1 MLKRNLVRKGFF
13 SPVLLLLF
21 PVVTAMKG
29 EPQSQA
35 QRPLYFNWLS
45 ADTLYQPSDLDS
57 SAYMLSNEAYYANAP
72 KISLNKHA
80 SKFVKNFLVKEDE
93 ALQKAKGRSASYFK
107 MMDGVFSKYGL
118 PLELK
123 YLAVVESDLKTSAVS
138 KVGAKGLWQF
148 MPQTARDLGLKITYK
163 YDERT
168 YAYKSTVAAAKYLKD
183 LYAQFGDWLLVIAA
197 YNSGPGTICSA
208 IKKSGSKNFWA
219 LQYYLPEESR
229 GHVKKFIGAHYFF
242 EGQGSM
248 VTLTKT
254 ETTKYLK
261 ELESFKTSI
270 QSNEIKKDSAVVA
283 VTFTNSDV
291 FKAK

>member
-1 MLKRNLVRKGFF
+1 MLKRNLVRTGFF

-29 EPQSQA
+29 EPKNQERTPIYISW
-35 QRPLYFNWLS
+35 FC
-45 ADTLYQPSDLDS
+45 ADTNQQSLFDS
-57 SAYMLSNEAYYANAP
+57 LGFMSSTETYYANAP

-80 SKFVKNFLVKEDE
+80 SKFVKEYLVKEDE
-93 ALQKAKGRSASYFK
+93 ALQKAKLRSTSYFK
-107 MMDGVFSKYGL
+107 MIDAIFIKYGL
-118 PLELK
+118 PVELK

-168 YAYKSTVAAAKYLKD
+168 HAYKSTVAAAKYLKD
-183 LYAQFGDWLLVIAA
+183 LYAQFNDWLLVLAA
-197 YNSGPGTICSA
+197 YNSGPLPVMNA

-219 LQYYLPEESR
+219 IQYYLPEESR
-229 GHVKKFIGAHYFF
+229 GHVKRFIGTHYFF
-242 EGQGSM
+242 EGKGSM

-254 ETTKYLK
+254 ETTKYQK
-261 ELESFKTSI
+261 ELESFKASM
-270 QSNEIKKDSAVVA
+270 QSEIKKDSAIVA
-283 VTFTNSDV
+283 LTLSNAEV
-291 FKAK
+291 FNTK

>member
-1 MLKRNLVRKGFF
+1 MLKRNLVRTGFF

-29 EPQSQA
+29 EPKKQE
-35 QRPLYFNWLS
+35 RKPLYVKWFYI
-45 ADTLYQPSDLDS
+45 DTNHQLNDS
-57 SAYMLSNEAYYANAP
+57 SGSLLSTATYYANAP

-80 SKFVKNFLVKEDE
+80 SKFVKEYLVKEDE

-107 MMDGVFSKYGL
+107 MMDGIFNKYGL
-118 PLELK
+118 PVELK

-138 KVGAKGLWQF
+138 RVGAKGLWQF

-183 LYAQFGDWLLVIAA
+183 LYGQFNDWLLVIAA
-197 YNSGPGTICSA
+197 YNSGPLPVMNA
-208 IKKSGSKNFWA
+208 MKKAGSKNYWA
-219 LQYYLPEESR
+219 IQYYLPEESR
-229 GHVKKFIGAHYFF
+229 GHVKRFIGTHYFF
-242 EGQGSM
+242 EGKGSM
-248 VTLTKT
+248 VTMTKT

-261 ELESFKTSI
+261 ELESFKASI
-270 QSNEIKKDSAVVA
+270 QAELKKDSTIVA
-283 VTFTNSDV
+283 VKLSNSEV
-291 FKAK
+291 FETK